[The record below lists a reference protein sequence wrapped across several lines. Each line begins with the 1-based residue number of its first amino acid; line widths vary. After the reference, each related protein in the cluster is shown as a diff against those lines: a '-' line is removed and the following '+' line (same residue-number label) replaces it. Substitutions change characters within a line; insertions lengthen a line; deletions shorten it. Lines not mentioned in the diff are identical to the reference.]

1 MTGLADR
8 HAGVLDGRLDQ
19 LGARTAI
26 VALNIEP
33 GTAGTAA
40 VQHTAWMLVN
50 LLARLADVVSAVLVI
65 GDDATLLP
73 RITPLAHCAN
83 SLRSA
88 LLQGGN
94 SIGGVPVRLAD
105 GTKPD
110 YELHVGPGPDRA
122 GLRVYGEGY
131 CGAVSR
137 GAIAP
142 VGTSSL
148 PFGPYIAACLAVGEI
163 FRATRLRPDLYEPV
177 TALSFSAW
185 DYTLGSGQLD
195 QADPSLDALV
205 LDFGLAGVGAVGCA
219 LLHALWACPQLSG
232 QAVIADS
239 DPEGVDHTNLN
250 RCVIFGQQ
258 DIGKAKATTAAAILA
273 DAGIAWQPVDGRY
286 ARSMI
291 PRVPATLV
299 SAVDTNGS
307 RDHLQQAFWPARL
320 LASSTKDL
328 RAEILRC
335 GPPGDGRCLSCF
347 NPPEVDLPDDVR
359 RAHLRAFPPGDLE
372 AFAAEIGHP
381 VSMVRRW
388 AEEGG
393 CGSVGDAA
401 LARMRE
407 DDEPPAMFSVGFASV
422 MAGTLLAV
430 ELIKEHLGT
439 PVPLDDEH
447 QNVKFQFWRPTAS
460 RNGRPTTVQ
469 RDWNCRAC
477 DPAGAGAEVWRRRW
491 QTHGASRTRSTP
503 QTR

>member
-8 HAGVLDGRLDQ
+8 HSGVLDGRLDQ
-19 LGARTAI
+19 FGARTAI

-33 GTAGTAA
+33 GTAGIAP

-50 LLARLADVVSAVLVI
+50 LLARLADVVSAVHVT
-65 GDDATLLP
+65 GDDAPLLP
-73 RITPLAHCAN
+73 RITPLAPGAN
-83 SLRSA
+83 TLRSA
-88 LLQGGN
+88 LLQGG
-94 SIGGVPVRLAD
+94 SLIGGVPVGLAD
-105 GTKPD
+105 GTTPD
-110 YELHVGPGPDRA
+110 YELHVGPGRDRA

-131 CGAVSR
+131 CGAVSC
-137 GAIAP
+137 GTIAP

-148 PFGPYIAACLAVGEI
+148 PFGPYIAACLAAGEI
-163 FRATRLRPDLYEPV
+163 FRETRLRPDLYEPV

-185 DYTLGSGQLD
+185 DYTLGSGQLH
-195 QADPSLDALV
+195 QVGPSLDALV

-219 LLHALWACPQLSG
+219 LLHALWACPQLAG

-239 DPEGVDHTNLN
+239 DPEGVDDTNLN
-250 RCVIFGQQ
+250 RCVIFGQH

-273 DAGIAWQPVDGRY
+273 DAGITWQPVDGRY
-286 ARSMI
+286 ARSTI

-299 SAVDTNGS
+299 SAVDTNSS
-307 RDHLQQAFWPARL
+307 RGHLQQAFWPARL
-320 LASSTKDL
+320 LAASTKDL

-359 RAHLRAFPPGDLE
+359 RAHLRAFPLGDLE

-393 CGSVGDAA
+393 CGGVGDAA
-401 LARMRE
+401 LARMRAG
-407 DDEPPAMFSVGFASV
+407 DEPPAMFSVGFVSV

-430 ELIKEHLGT
+430 ELIKEHLGR

-447 QNVKFQFWRPTAS
+447 QNAKFQFWQPSAS
-460 RNGRPTTVQ
+460 RNGRPTTIR
-469 RDWNCRAC
+469 RDENCSVCASDSPGVAVWGERWN
-477 DPAGAGAEVWRRRW
+477 GY
-491 QTHGASRTRSTP
+491 GASQTTSAP
-503 QTR
+503 QSR